1 METLVVFNRDG
12 KPVGYYESMA
22 SLAKDVDCRAEKVKG
37 AIEKGDLLCG
47 RFLVD
52 YALDDAEIKPI
63 AGGWM
68 EQKGITWSFTLKEA
82 EKVLKLVNLGMEA
95 LRLDDLKLVKYMKTK
110 FNETVEKYEEV
121 K

>member
-22 SLAKDVDCRAEKVKG
+22 SLAKDLDCRAEKVKG

-52 YALDDAEIKPI
+52 YALDTTDMKPI

-68 EQKGITWSFTLKEA
+68 EQKGLTWSFTLREA

-95 LRLDDLKLVKYMKTK
+95 LRLDNVNIVKYMKNK
-110 FNETVEKYEEV
+110 FNETVAKYGG
-121 K
+121 

>member
-22 SLAKDVDCRAEKVKG
+22 SLAKDVDCRAETVKG

-52 YALDDAEIKPI
+52 YALDDEEIKPI
-63 AGGWM
+63 AGGLM
-68 EQKGITWSFTLKEA
+68 GQRGLTWSMTLTEA
-82 EKVLKLVNLGMEA
+82 KKVLELVNLGMEA
-95 LRLDDLKLVKYMKTK
+95 LRLEDLKLVKYMKNK
-110 FNETVEKYEEV
+110 FNETVAKYGG
-121 K
+121 